1 MKFYPDV
8 LKVIGNTPLIKL
20 TKVVGEN
27 SARVFAKAE
36 FLNPSGSVKDRMAL
50 YIIEKAE
57 KEGLLK
63 PGGTIVENTSG
74 NTGAAV
80 AMVAA
85 LKGYKAIFTM
95 PDKMS
100 TEKINLLKAFGA
112 KVIVTPTNVPADSP
126 LSYYETA
133 KRIAR
138 ETPNSFYLNQYHNP
152 LNIEA
157 HYLTTGPEIWEQTQG
172 ELDYL
177 VAGIGTGGTLS
188 GAAKYLKEKNPKVKI
203 IAVDPIG
210 SVFYQYFK
218 TGKLPQPHVY
228 KVEGIGED
236 MLTGAMDFSVVDEIY
251 QVSDQQSFL
260 MTRKLTRQEGL
271 FVGGSSGSAAYAALE
286 LAKKVGKDKIIV
298 VILPDSGSR
307 YLSKIY
313 SDEWMKDNSFLLE
326 EKAPTQIGKIK
337 EVIKIQKRLI
347 TAQKKDKVEQVIAK
361 MKRYDISQLPVL
373 EGKKVVGLIAEVD
386 LLKYMLDGKRKPKDS
401 IANLIETDFIRVSL
415 NSSIT
420 EVSQL
425 LSSANSNAAL
435 VMEKDK
441 LLGIVT
447 KIDIVDFLAKKFK
460 GR

>member
-1 MKFYPDV
+1 MKFNPDV
-8 LKVIGNTPLIKL
+8 LSVIGNTPLIQLK
-20 TKVVGEN
+20 KVMPEN

-57 KEGLLK
+57 KDGLLK

-157 HYLTTGPEIWEQTQG
+157 HYHTTAPEIWEQTQG
-172 ELDYL
+172 ELDFL

-188 GAAKYLKEKNPKVKI
+188 GVGKYLKEKNPKIKI
-203 IAVDPIG
+203 MAVDPIG

-251 QVSDQQSFL
+251 QVNDRQSFL
-260 MTRKLTRQEGL
+260 MARKLTRQEGL
-271 FVGGSSGSAAYAALE
+271 FVGGSSGAAAHVAIE
-286 LAKKVGKDKIIV
+286 LAKKVEKDKIIV
-298 VILPDSGSR
+298 VILPDSGTR

-313 SDEWMKDNSFLLE
+313 SEEWMKDNSFLLE
-326 EKAPTQIGKIK
+326 EKVPTQIGRIK
-337 EVIKIQKRLI
+337 DVIKIQKRLI
-347 TAQKKDKVEQVIAK
+347 TAQKKDKVEQVISK

-373 EGKKVVGLIAEVD
+373 DGRKVVGLIAEVN
-386 LLKYMLDGKRKPKDS
+386 LLKYMLDGKRKPKDTIS
-401 IANLIETDFIRVSL
+401 NLVETDFIRVSL